1 MREKI
6 NEYLNLLT
14 IFNNRQHQGRVNEK
28 LIIVKIF
35 TKHVRSVSFSCRH
48 SLYLI

>member
-1 MREKI
+1 MTLRKHWEIGKVKVREKI

-35 TKHVRSVSFSCRH
+35 TKHV
-48 SLYLI
+48 